1 MSYFN
6 VISCGISA

>member
-6 VISCGISA
+6 VITLNL